1 MVKDFDLTGFVNF
14 PNVARRDIKM
24 VDSGKTYVYIV
35 SFDLNEKAHKYS
47 NIRLKLSGNFCG
59 DDISPRDIN
68 ETNQLSIDSIIE
80 NMREQDNYDNFYFP
94 NQSKESIPLIS
105 CTIIGWSKYSFEYKD
120 RLSPWCC
127 NFRDL
132 TNEGRRLF
140 YAIKKLH
147 NEKEI
152 RILTFNNIILK

>member
-1 MVKDFDLTGFVNF
+1 MNIDDYKDYESL
-14 PNVARRDIKM
+14 KQE
-24 VDSGKTYVYIV
+24 YYI
-35 SFDLNEKAHKYS
+35 LLQE
-47 NIRLKLSGNFCG
+47 I
-59 DDISPRDIN
+59 
-68 ETNQLSIDSIIE
+68 ETL
-80 NMREQDNYDNFYFP
+80 NYDNFYFP